1 METTETYDSESHAD
15 YCICCGTKTTAGQ
28 KQESGSHDPVNHPE
42 HYTNSSSGIEC
53 IDITENMNFCL
64 GNAVKYIWRADLKG
78 NPIEDLKK
86 AVWYLE
92 REITRREAEPRDD
105 ADKKPSSEIEMDAA
119 RYRWLRSHNDKRFI
133 LWDRGAADLTQKPGP
148 VLCLDMVID
157 EQRRVT

>member
-1 METTETYDSESHAD
+1 METEDSMKGAD
-15 YCICCGTKTTAGQ
+15 SYICCDTRTITGPMH
-28 KQESGSHDPVNHPE
+28 ESGYHDPVNNPE
-42 HYTNSSSGIEC
+42 HYTLNPNGIEC
-53 IDITENMNFCL
+53 IDVTENMNFCL

-133 LWDRGAADLTQKPGP
+133 LWDRGTADLTQKPGP